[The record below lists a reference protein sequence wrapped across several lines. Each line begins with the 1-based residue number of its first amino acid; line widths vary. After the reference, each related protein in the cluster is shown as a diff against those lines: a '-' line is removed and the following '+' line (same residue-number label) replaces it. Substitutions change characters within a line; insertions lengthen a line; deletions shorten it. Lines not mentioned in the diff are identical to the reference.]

1 MPTFTFKPDTTRYE
15 PQNALWLG
23 KAASLAYQSDTVI
36 QQETSA
42 WGFDKFRFFSRRETQ
57 AFTIANDKMIITA
70 FRGTE
75 PTNLK
80 DWMTDADLN
89 LIDGPGGKVHEG
101 FKRALTYVCQDI
113 RNTISGFQRNG
124 QSLWFTG
131 HSLGAALA
139 TLAVATLR
147 YKEDKPVYGLYTFGQ
162 PRTGDRDFERTFNL
176 DFKPQAFRFVNNND
190 VVPRVPPR
198 ELGYSHVGTFLYFDA
213 DGNIHSDPSWWYRL
227 LDGIRGRFDSVK
239 DRIDDFLKPGTDDIR
254 DHSMDRYL
262 ENLERNVNTRP
273 DGL

>member
-1 MPTFTFKPDTTRYE
+1 MNGFSFKPDTTRYE

-23 KAASLAYQSDTVI
+23 RAAKLAYNKDENKIS
-36 QQETSA
+36 EKTSS
-42 WGFDKFRFFSRRETQ
+42 WGFDKCRFFSRRESQ

-89 LIDGPGGKVHEG
+89 LVDGPCGEVHEG
-101 FKRALTYVCQDI
+101 FNRALTYIYQDI
-113 RNTISGFQRNG
+113 RNTISEFQDNG

-139 TLAVATLR
+139 TLAVARLR
-147 YKEDKPVYGLYTFGQ
+147 HEEDKPVFGLYTFGQ
-162 PRTGDRDFERTFNL
+162 PRTGDRTFERIFNL
-176 DFKPQAFRFVNNND
+176 DFKARAFRFVNNND

-213 DGNIHSDPSWWYRL
+213 AGEIHSDMSWWYKL
-227 LDGIRGRFDSVK
+227 LDSVK
-239 DRIDDFLKPGTDDIR
+239 GRIEDFLKPGTDGMK
-254 DHSMDRYL
+254 DHAMDRYL
-262 ENLERNVNTRP
+262 IGLEKNAGTYPR
-273 DGL
+273 L